1 MITVVVSY
9 PLVMDSYLGDPH
21 QNTES
26 PKHKVQHPAGVPNV
40 VKLDTQG
47 GHVVILIA
55 ISIPI
60 I

>member
-1 MITVVVSY
+1 MIIVVVSY
-9 PLVMDSYLGDPH
+9 LRVMDSSLSDPH
-21 QNTES
+21 QSTES
-26 PKHKVQHPAGVPNV
+26 PKRKLQHPACVPNV